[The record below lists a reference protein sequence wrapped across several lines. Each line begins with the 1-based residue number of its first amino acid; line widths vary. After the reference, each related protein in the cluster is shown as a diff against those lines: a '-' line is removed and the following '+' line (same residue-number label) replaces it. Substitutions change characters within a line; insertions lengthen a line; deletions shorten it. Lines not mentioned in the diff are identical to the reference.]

1 MDPVRRQRTQRN
13 SLVYIRVIVRC
24 VHCPLPVLKRGRGI
38 KVGFAVDV
46 DIVDL
51 RGVVDLGLGVTA
63 SGDSWLLSVGCERGS
78 AIISSSQG

>member
-38 KVGFAVDV
+38 NVGFAVNV
-46 DIVDL
+46 DIVEI
-51 RGVVDLGLGVTA
+51 RGVDLGLGVTA
-63 SGDSWLLSVGCERGS
+63 FGNSWLLYVGWERWS